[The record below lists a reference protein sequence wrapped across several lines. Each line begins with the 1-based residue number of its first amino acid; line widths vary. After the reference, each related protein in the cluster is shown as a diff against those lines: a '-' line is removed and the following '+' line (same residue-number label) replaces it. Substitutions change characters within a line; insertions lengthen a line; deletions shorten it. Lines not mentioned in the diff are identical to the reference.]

1 MYYLYKHTS
10 PSNKVYIGITAQNPT
25 RRWKSGCGYNH
36 NLWFK
41 RAIDKYTW
49 KSFTHEI
56 LFEGLSKE
64 LAMLLEQAYIKYY
77 KEQGRSYN
85 ITDGGEG
92 TLGVTIPEAQRL
104 KISASLKEYYQQFGS
119 PNKGRVLSEEHK
131 KKLSYSHK
139 GKIPANLD
147 KLIYNNKH
155 NHPLKGTHRS
165 EETKRKLSR
174 PVIQLTLDN
183 QFVAEYDGVKQAMNQ
198 TRIWKLIDCCKGKIP
213 SAGGYKWEY
222 KYVINYGD

>member
-92 TLGVTIPEAQRL
+92 TL
-104 KISASLKEYYQQFGS
+104 
-119 PNKGRVLSEEHK
+119 
-131 KKLSYSHK
+131 
-139 GKIPANLD
+139 
-147 KLIYNNKH
+147 
-155 NHPLKGTHRS
+155 
-165 EETKRKLSR
+165 
-174 PVIQLTLDN
+174 
-183 QFVAEYDGVKQAMNQ
+183 
-198 TRIWKLIDCCKGKIP
+198 
-213 SAGGYKWEY
+213 
-222 KYVINYGD
+222 